1 MTLLPD
7 ELPISLDKLD
17 DYLNA
22 ILKIKLRE
30 FVHLN
35 PIFNCIPSIDVAS
48 YVDQSRKTT
57 LPVKAVAPVL
67 PPAMPV
73 EKNLR
78 QTVTEETVQAL
89 SPEMVDAARGL
100 LDSLSTS
107 AEQAAQNQPNS
118 AGVLELMPRTYFSG
132 FDRLCPNKYRPAPS
146 RRRRRTSV

>member
-17 DYLNA
+17 DYLKA

-48 YVDQSRKTT
+48 YVDQSKKTV
-57 LPVKAVAPVL
+57 PSVKAVAPVL
-67 PPAMPV
+67 PPSMPV

-78 QTVTEETVQAL
+78 QAVTEETVLAL

-107 AEQAAQNQPNS
+107 AEPANQPNS